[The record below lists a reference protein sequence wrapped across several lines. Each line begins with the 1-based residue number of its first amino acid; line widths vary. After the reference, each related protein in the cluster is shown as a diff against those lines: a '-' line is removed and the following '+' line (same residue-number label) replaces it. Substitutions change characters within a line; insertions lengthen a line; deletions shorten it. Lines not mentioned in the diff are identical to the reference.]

1 MWLEPAVIAQRYQV
15 GHSEIGGISLLQQPT
30 CEFVK
35 IHVNNCRGGMP
46 ALQRGDR
53 INQYQVHR
61 RLGEGRSAEVYE
73 VRDTNSPQDVRVSSP
88 NA

>member
-1 MWLEPAVIAQRYQV
+1 MRTTV
-15 GHSEIGGISLLQQPT
+15 
-30 CEFVK
+30 
-35 IHVNNCRGGMP
+35 IHVSNWRGGMP

-88 NA
+88 KA

>member
-1 MWLEPAVIAQRYQV
+1 
-15 GHSEIGGISLLQQPT
+15 
-30 CEFVK
+30 
-35 IHVNNCRGGMP
+35 MP

-88 NA
+88 KASHVRINSIA